1 MIIYYG
7 SYTTTDGKKYLMGY
21 DDEKPDSTLGIVE
34 EVGNKQDEVQMRK
47 YYETIE
53 KRGINVRKYEN

>member
-21 DDEKPDSTLGIVE
+21 DNEKPNSTLGIVE

-53 KRGINVRKYEN
+53 KKE